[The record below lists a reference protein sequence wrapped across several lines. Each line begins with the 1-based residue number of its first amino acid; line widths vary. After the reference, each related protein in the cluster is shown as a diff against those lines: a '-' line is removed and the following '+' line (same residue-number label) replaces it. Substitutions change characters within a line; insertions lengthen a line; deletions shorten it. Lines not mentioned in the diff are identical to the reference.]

1 VTVLRWT
8 GLRIRDVVQLKRS
21 AIFDEYVILRTHK
34 NQKPVRLPL
43 HPDILKALEIIAGT
57 GRYVFW
63 SGEGNAKSCVG
74 DWQRTLRRLSVLSG
88 VNITAHR
95 FRHTFACELLSKGV
109 PVSEVAAILGNSP
122 RIVEKHYRQW
132 IDVRQKAL
140 DAAVKLAWQ

>member
-1 VTVLRWT
+1 M
-8 GLRIRDVVQLKRS
+8 
-21 AIFDEYVILRTHK
+21 LRTHK

-43 HPDILKALEIIAGT
+43 HQEVLQELEVLGAGHE
-57 GRYVFW
+57 YIFW
-63 SGEGNAKSCVG
+63 SGDGNAKSCVG
-74 DWQRTLRRLSVLSG
+74 DWQRSLRRLSVLSG

-109 PVSEVAAILGNSP
+109 PVSEVTAILGNSP

-140 DAAVKLAWQ
+140 DAAVRAVWA